1 MKNISPVWATVVV
14 VVLVVVGVGVYFG
27 YTRFIANDSDSSA
40 LTQFGIAA
48 DAEVQLVSI
57 RRGDLVNAVSING
70 SLEYSNREKLK
81 FALSGTVD
89 SVMVEAGD
97 SVLEGD
103 VLMSLD
109 SESIATAEKDLRE
122 ASVALQDAE
131 KALMNL
137 TNPEATELE
146 SARLKLLQKQQAF
159 EDAERRLTVLQSGG
173 GVELETAR
181 VNVLEKQQAL
191 DDARD
196 KLAGLAST
204 GGIQVESARVN
215 VLEKQQALDDARD
228 KLAGLASTGGIQV
241 ESARV
246 NVLEKQ
252 QALEDAQ
259 QRLDD
264 IVANGGTEL
273 ESARVNVLEKQQ
285 ALDNA
290 VKAVDDL
297 VSQHA
302 TDLNNAKLAV
312 LEAEQELIDARNVAS
327 SALIDAEFELAKA
340 ESERATAA
348 VALRDAEKN
357 LNDAL
362 DGPKQEDVDDLR
374 LKISRAELD
383 LEILNG
389 QFADAEIKADASLR
403 DTQKEFNDAYR
414 GYLIVFSKWLGMDI
428 TDIGVL
434 SPPDIFA
441 VTGVNLDALF
451 GDGIRRY
458 DAGDIE
464 GIRSDVPADNPNTA
478 WDEKVVGTWLRFSPL
493 ELRLDCDRLGLAST
507 SERGCIRKEFDDA
520 WDLLRDK
527 QEAHLIATTDAQS
540 SVDGAMDALVSARD
554 ALKNLQDDLDDLLK
568 PADAEEIA
576 DLTAKRDLAA
586 RTLIKE
592 TTELEQLKASITSS
606 NSEESLDSETA
617 EQKVKVA
624 EDKLS
629 EARSKLAE
637 LEDGVDSVYLELRS
651 AEVNKAEADLE
662 DAKRDLAD
670 LENDDSVDVTLISA
684 EVNKAEADLEV
695 AKRDLADLE
704 DVEQDLAQ
712 AQVDKAEADLED
724 AKRELA
730 DLEDV
735 EQDLAQAQVDKAE
748 ADLEDAKREL
758 AALENSSSVDVELI
772 VAEVNNA
779 RAEYEK
785 AGDDLAELLNPDDAT
800 VALRRSDVAVAQD
813 AVESARSKL
822 AGGVIT
828 APFDGII
835 ASVDVKEGESA
846 GADAEVVE
854 IADPSVV
861 EIDGTVDEIDI
872 LFLQVGDDASI
883 TIEAYGDE
891 PLVGN
896 VSEIT
901 AFGQSD
907 QGVVTY
913 PITIRM
919 ESPAGTQLPEGLSA
933 TAKVIFREENDVLLV
948 PIQALFGSVDAP
960 TVILVGEDGS
970 YVERAVTTGISDDFW
985 VVIESGVSEGE
996 TILMTVVGSDDFE
1009 FGGGF

>member
-14 VVLVVVGVGVYFG
+14 VVLVVVGVAVYFG
-27 YTRFIANDSDSSA
+27 YTRFIADDSDSSA

-146 SARLKLLQKQQAF
+146 SARLKLLQKRQAL
-159 EDAERRLTVLQSGG
+159 EDAQRRLSVLESGG

-181 VNVLEKQQAL
+181 VKVLEKQQAL

-196 KLAGLAST
+196 KFDGLSGT
-204 GGIQVESARVN
+204 GGIQVE
-215 VLEKQQALDDARD
+215 
-228 KLAGLASTGGIQV
+228 T
-241 ESARV
+241 ARV

-259 QRLDD
+259 QRLGD

-290 VKAVDDL
+290 VKAFDDL
-297 VSQHA
+297 ISQHA
-302 TDLNNAKLAV
+302 RDLNNAKLAV
-312 LEAEQELIDARNVAS
+312 LEAEQELIDALDVAS
-327 SALIDAEFELAKA
+327 SVLVDADFELSKA
-340 ESERATAA
+340 ESERAAAA

-357 LNDAL
+357 LKDTL

-374 LKISRAELD
+374 LKVSRAELD
-383 LEILNG
+383 LEILDE
-389 QFADAEIKADASLR
+389 QFSDAEIKADASLR

-414 GYLIVFSKWLGMDI
+414 DYLIVFSKWLGMDI
-428 TDIGVL
+428 TDFGVL
-434 SPPDIFA
+434 SPSDIFA
-441 VTGVNLDALF
+441 VTGADIDMLF
-451 GDGIRRY
+451 GSGIHRY
-458 DAGDIE
+458 DAGDLD
-464 GIRSDVPADNPNTA
+464 GIRSDVPADNPGTA

-493 ELRLDCDRLGLAST
+493 ELRLDCSDLSLAST
-507 SERGCIRKEFDDA
+507 SERACIHKEFDDA
-520 WDLLRDK
+520 WDLLRSK

-540 SVDGAMDALVSARD
+540 SVDGAMDAVVSARD
-554 ALKNLQDDLDDLLK
+554 ALNTLQDDLDDLLK

-586 RTLIKE
+586 RTLAKE
-592 TTELEQLKASITSS
+592 TAELEQIKASISS
-606 NSEESLDSETA
+606 PDGEESLDSETA
-617 EQKVKVA
+617 DQKVRVA

-629 EARSKLAE
+629 EARSKLAD
-637 LEDGVDSVYLELRS
+637 LEDGVDSVVLELRS

-662 DAKRDLAD
+662 TAKRELAD
-670 LENDDSVDVTLISA
+670 LENGDSVDVALISTG
-684 EVNKAEADLEV
+684 VDKAEADLEV
-695 AKRDLADLE
+695 ARRDLADLE
-704 DVEQDLAQ
+704 DVERDLAQ
-712 AQVDKAEADLED
+712 AQVNKAEADLED
-724 AKRELA
+724 AKRELV

-735 EQDLAQAQVDKAE
+735 ERDLAQAQVNKAE

-779 RAEYEK
+779 RAEFEK
-785 AGDDLAELLNPDDAT
+785 AGEDLAELLNPDEAT
-800 VALRRSDVAVAQD
+800 VALRRSDVAVAQE

-822 AGGVIT
+822 AGGVIA

-846 GADAEVVE
+846 GADADVVE

-913 PITIRM
+913 PITIQM

-970 YVERAVTTGISDDFW
+970 YEERAVSTGISDDFW

-996 TILMTVVGSDDFE
+996 TILMTVVGSEDFG
-1009 FGGGF
+1009 FDGGF